1 MTKPRIAIVGGGIAG
16 LVAAYEVAKTGGA
29 EAVLYEASER
39 VGGKLLTTPFAGRM
53 VDEGADA
60 FITRMPH
67 AIELCEELGL
77 GDELTAPS
85 TSGAFIWSDGALKP
99 LPKSQVL
106 GVPLDIEELRKSGLV
121 SEAGIAAAEA
131 DLKRSE
137 VEAEAVLAE
146 KTLIAAPEADLKRS
160 EFAAGTELAAGDSQL
175 AMGAT
180 SATEITGA
188 PNTVGALVRQRLG
201 DEIAEKLVFPLIGSI
216 NAGNCDF
223 LDLQTTAPLLAEAA
237 ASNPSLI
244 AGLRKLRQQ
253 AQNKAPVSKT
263 SSDQGRRSFSKL
275 PHRQN
280 KAPVGK
286 ASSDAVSK
294 GATSVFLAPESG
306 MGKIIRRLESRL
318 GERIRLSS
326 AVTSVE
332 TLGIRFAD
340 ERASENFDA
349 VVLATPSWA
358 AADLLASSRPEA
370 ADQLQQIDYASVVL
384 VTLAFNPD
392 HLTGAEL
399 SGSGFLVPASEDL
412 TITACSWASSKWEHL
427 RSDQAD
433 SKNASRDTASQTIA
447 SRATATS
454 RKQFQTL
461 SSILRG
467 QRRNRQRRLQD
478 QKQSQPLGN
487 ILRVSLGRH
496 GDDAIASAD
505 DEHIIATVLA
515 DLKRTMGIT
524 AQPQETRI
532 SRWPRSFPQY
542 APGHSEQIAQAES
555 LLAPHSI
562 FLAGAGYHGIGVPA
576 CIASGRNAAQAALRQ
591 VGAAQ

>member
-29 EAVLYEASER
+29 EAVLYEASGR
-39 VGGKLLTTPFAGRM
+39 AGGKLLTTPFAGRM

-60 FITRMPH
+60 FITRVPH

-77 GDELTAPS
+77 GDELVAPS

-99 LPKSQVL
+99 LPKSQML
-106 GVPLDIEELRKSGLV
+106 GVPLDIEELRKSELV

-131 DLKRSE
+131 DLKRA
-137 VEAEAVLAE
+137 EAEAEAALAK
-146 KTLIAAPEADLKRS
+146 KTLIAAAEADLKRA
-160 EFAAGTELAAGDSQL
+160 EFAAGDSQPT
-175 AMGAT
+175 MGAADTPT
-180 SATEITGA
+180 SAANTTGA

-253 AQNKAPVSKT
+253 AQSKA
-263 SSDQGRRSFSKL
+263 
-275 PHRQN
+275 
-280 KAPVGK
+280 
-286 ASSDAVSK
+286 AVSK
-294 GATSVFLAPESG
+294 ASADAVPKDATSVFLAPKSG
-306 MGKIIRRLESRL
+306 MGKIIRQLESRL
-318 GERIRLSS
+318 GERIFLSCPV
-326 AVTSVE
+326 ASVE
-332 TLGIRFAD
+332 MSGIRFAD
-340 ERASENFDA
+340 GRASENFDA

-358 AADLLASSRPEA
+358 TADLLPSSRPEA

-392 HLTGAEL
+392 HQTDIGL

-427 RSDQAD
+427 RGDQAG
-433 SKNASRDTASQTIA
+433 SKNAGRDTANQAIA
-447 SRATATS
+447 GRDTVSRATATS
-454 RKQFQTL
+454 K
-461 SSILRG
+461 
-467 QRRNRQRRLQD
+467 
-478 QKQSQPLGN
+478 KQSEAPGN

-505 DEHIIATVLA
+505 DEHIIATVLT
-515 DLKRTMGIT
+515 DLEKTMCIT
-524 AQPQETRI
+524 ARPSETRI

-555 LLAPHSI
+555 LLAPDGI

-576 CIASGRNAAQAALRQ
+576 CIASGRRAARAALRH
-591 VGAAQ
+591 VGATQ

>member
-29 EAVLYEASER
+29 EAVLYEASGR
-39 VGGKLLTTPFAGRM
+39 AGGKLLTTPFAGRM

-60 FITRMPH
+60 FITRVPH

-77 GDELTAPS
+77 GDELVAPS

-99 LPKSQVL
+99 LPKSQML

-131 DLKRSE
+131 DLKRAE
-137 VEAEAVLAE
+137 MEAEAALAK
-146 KTLIAAPEADLKRS
+146 KTLIAAAEADLKRA
-160 EFAAGTELAAGDSQL
+160 EFAAGDSQPT
-175 AMGAT
+175 MGAADT
-180 SATEITGA
+180 ASTANTTDA

-223 LDLQTTAPLLAEAA
+223 LYLQTTAPLLAEAA

-253 AQNKAPVSKT
+253 AQSKAAASKA
-263 SSDQGRRSFSKL
+263 SPDQGRRSFSKL

-280 KAPVGK
+280 KAAAGK
-286 ASSDAVSK
+286 ASTDAVPK
-294 GATSVFLAPESG
+294 DATSVFLAPKSG
-306 MGKIIRRLESRL
+306 MGKIIRQLESRL
-318 GERIRLSS
+318 GERISLSCPV
-326 AVTSVE
+326 ASVE
-332 TLGIRFAD
+332 MSGIRFAD
-340 ERASENFDA
+340 GRDSENFDA

-384 VTLAFNPD
+384 VTLAFNTLAFNSD
-392 HLTGAEL
+392 HPTGTEL

-427 RSDQAD
+427 RGDQAD
-433 SKNASRDTASQTIA
+433 SKNARRDTANQAITNQ
-447 SRATATS
+447 ATATS
-454 RKQFQTL
+454 KKQSQTL
-461 SSILRG
+461 S
-467 QRRNRQRRLQD
+467 
-478 QKQSQPLGN
+478 N

-505 DEHIIATVLA
+505 DEHIIATVLT
-515 DLKRTMGIT
+515 DLEKTMGIT

-532 SRWPRSFPQY
+532 SRWACSFPQY

-555 LLAPHSI
+555 LLAPDGI

-576 CIASGRNAAQAALRQ
+576 CIASGRRAARAALRH

>member
-16 LVAAYEVAKTGGA
+16 LVAAYEVAKDGGA
-29 EAVLYEASER
+29 EAVLYEASGR
-39 VGGKLLTTPFAGRM
+39 AGGKLLTTPFAGRM

-60 FITRMPH
+60 FITRVPH
-67 AIELCEELGL
+67 AIELCEDLGL
-77 GDELTAPS
+77 GDELVSPS

-131 DLKRSE
+131 DLKR
-137 VEAEAVLAE
+137 AE
-146 KTLIAAPEADLKRS
+146 
-160 EFAAGTELAAGDSQL
+160 FAAGDSQL
-175 AMGAT
+175 AMGAADT
-180 SATEITGA
+180 ANTTGA

-253 AQNKAPVSKT
+253 AQSKAAASKA

-280 KAPVGK
+280 KAPASK
-286 ASSDAVSK
+286 ASADAASK
-294 GATSVFLAPESG
+294 GATSVFLAPKSG
-306 MGKIIRRLESRL
+306 MGKIIHQLESRL
-318 GERIRLSS
+318 GERIFLSCPV
-326 AVTSVE
+326 ASVE

-340 ERASENFDA
+340 GRASENFDA

-358 AADLLASSRPEA
+358 TADLLASPRPEA

-384 VTLAFNPD
+384 VTLAFNTLAFSSDNPTD
-392 HLTGAEL
+392 VEL

-427 RSDQAD
+427 RSDQAS
-433 SKNASRDTASQTIA
+433 SKNASRNTANQAIT

-454 RKQFQTL
+454 KKQPQA
-461 SSILRG
+461 
-467 QRRNRQRRLQD
+467 
-478 QKQSQPLGN
+478 LGN
-487 ILRVSLGRH
+487 ILRISLGRH

-505 DEHIIATVLA
+505 DEHIIATVLT
-515 DLKRTMGIT
+515 DLEKTMGIT
-524 AQPQETRI
+524 ARPSETRI

-555 LLAPHSI
+555 LLAPDGI

-576 CIASGRNAAQAALRQ
+576 CIASGRRAARAALRH

>member
-29 EAVLYEASER
+29 EAVLYEASGR
-39 VGGKLLTTPFAGRM
+39 AGGKLLTTPFAGRM

-60 FITRMPH
+60 FITRVPH

-77 GDELTAPS
+77 GDELVAPS

-99 LPKSQVL
+99 LPKSQML
-106 GVPLDIEELRKSGLV
+106 GVPLDIEELRKSELV

-131 DLKRSE
+131 DLKRAE
-137 VEAEAVLAE
+137 VESEAALAK
-146 KTLIAAPEADLKRS
+146 KTLIAAAEADLKRA
-160 EFAAGTELAAGDSQL
+160 EFAVGDSQPT
-175 AMGAT
+175 MGAADTPT
-180 SATEITGA
+180 SAANTTGA

-237 ASNPSLI
+237 ASNPSFI
-244 AGLRKLRQQ
+244 AGLRNLRQQ
-253 AQNKAPVSKT
+253 AQS
-263 SSDQGRRSFSKL
+263 
-275 PHRQN
+275 
-280 KAPVGK
+280 K
-286 ASSDAVSK
+286 ASADAVPK
-294 GATSVFLAPESG
+294 DATSVFLAPKSG
-306 MGKIIRRLESRL
+306 MGKIIRQLESRL
-318 GERIRLSS
+318 GERIFLSCPV
-326 AVTSVE
+326 ASVE
-332 TLGIRFAD
+332 MSGIRFAD
-340 ERASENFDA
+340 GRASENFDA

-358 AADLLASSRPEA
+358 TADLLASSRPEA

-384 VTLAFNPD
+384 VTLAFNTLAFNPD
-392 HLTGAEL
+392 HQTDIEL

-427 RSDQAD
+427 RGDQAD
-433 SKNASRDTASQTIA
+433 SKNASRNTANQAIAGRDTA

-454 RKQFQTL
+454 K
-461 SSILRG
+461 
-467 QRRNRQRRLQD
+467 
-478 QKQSQPLGN
+478 KQSEAPGN

-496 GDDAIASAD
+496 GYDAIASAD
-505 DEHIIATVLA
+505 DEHIIATVLT
-515 DLKRTMGIT
+515 DLEKAMGIT
-524 AQPQETRI
+524 AQPQGTRI

-555 LLAPHSI
+555 LLAPDGI

-576 CIASGRNAAQAALRQ
+576 CIASGRKAAHAALRH